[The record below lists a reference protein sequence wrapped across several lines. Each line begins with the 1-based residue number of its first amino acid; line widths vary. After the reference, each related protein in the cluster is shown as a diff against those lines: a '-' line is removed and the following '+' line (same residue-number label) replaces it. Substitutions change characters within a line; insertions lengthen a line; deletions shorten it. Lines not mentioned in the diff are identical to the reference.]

1 MSRPDLS
8 VIIPVHNASSTVVDV
23 VESFLAISTATLEVI
38 VVDDASTDSSVA
50 RVLEIEDPRVTLLRL
65 ESNHGAGIARN
76 HGFARATGRYALF
89 FDADD
94 EIHPEALTS
103 AIGALDDSGASVA
116 MLSYRYRRPAS
127 ASESMNSYDQAV
139 WARYVTEPRRLAR
152 LDEVPK
158 LLGFTNYPWN
168 KVVRTDHYRRS
179 GLRFGSTQVHN
190 DVLGHW
196 LTLVDADQILLLD
209 QPLCTH
215 VVREGARNLTN
226 RESRA
231 RLSLVDALDETY
243 SELEAR
249 PARRR
254 RYANHYWDLVVRL
267 TAWAADRITP
277 EVRDEFNLRVQEHL
291 LRIDLGDFHR
301 IRFTQD
307 AGLAS
312 RIVRRAHA

>member
-50 RVLEIEDPRVTLLRL
+50 RILEIEDPRITLLRL

-116 MLSYRYRRPAS
+116 VLSYRYRRPAS

-152 LDEVPK
+152 LDEVPQ

>member
-50 RVLEIEDPRVTLLRL
+50 RILEIEDPRLTLLRL
-65 ESNHGAGIARN
+65 ETNHGAGIARN

-94 EIHPEALTS
+94 EIHPEALTP

-152 LDEVPK
+152 LDEVPQ

-249 PARRR
+249 PVRRR

>member
-127 ASESMNSYDQAV
+127 ASESMNSYDEAV

-254 RYANHYWDLVVRL
+254 RYANHY
-267 TAWAADRITP
+267 
-277 EVRDEFNLRVQEHL
+277 
-291 LRIDLGDFHR
+291 
-301 IRFTQD
+301 
-307 AGLAS
+307 
-312 RIVRRAHA
+312 

>member
-50 RVLEIEDPRVTLLRL
+50 RVLEIEDPRLTLLRL
-65 ESNHGAGIARN
+65 ETNHGAGIARN

-116 MLSYRYRRPAS
+116 VLSYRYRRPAS

-152 LDEVPK
+152 LDEVPQ

>member
-1 MSRPDLS
+1 MSQPDLS
-8 VIIPVHNASSTVVDV
+8 VIIPMHNASATVTSVI
-23 VESFLAISTATLEVI
+23 ESFLALDTATVEVI
-38 VVDDASTDSSVA
+38 VVDDASTDSSIQ
-50 RVLEIEDPRVTLLRL
+50 RVRAITDPRVVLIELA
-65 ESNHGAGIARN
+65 SNHGAGIARN
-76 HGFARATGRYALF
+76 HGFARASGRYALF

-94 EIHPEALTS
+94 EIHPQSLTS
-103 AIGALDDSGASVA
+103 AIGALDDSGASVV

-127 ASESMNSYDQAV
+127 TSESMNSYDQAV
-139 WARYVTEPRRLAR
+139 WARYVTQPRRLAR
-152 LDEVPK
+152 LDEVPQ

-168 KVVRTDHYRRS
+168 KIVRTDHYRRT

-215 VVREGARNLTN
+215 VVREGGRNLTN

-254 RYANHYWDLVVRL
+254 RYAHHYWDLVVRL
-267 TAWAADRITP
+267 TGWASERITP

-312 RIVRRAHA
+312 RIVRRAHT